1 VRQVFAVRLTDF
13 NTFTHCEREEIL
25 KKNNGIFVCVLV
37 PNKEVDIWDASK
49 RKCTLAFRLS
59 HNGEDQVEGLEQH
72 GLSAARL
79 PNDGHVDA
87 AACA

>member
-1 VRQVFAVRLTDF
+1 VREVFAVRLTDF
-13 NTFTHCEREEIL
+13 NAFTHRERKEIL
-25 KKNNGIFVCVLV
+25 KEHNGIFVCVLV
-37 PNKEVDIWDASK
+37 PNKEVDLWDASE
-49 RKCTLAFRLS
+49 RKGTLAFRLS
-59 HNGEDQVEGLEQH
+59 HHGENQVEGLEQH